1 MEKTT
6 KKQRKLNSLN
16 KKENN
21 LKEKISKILV
31 KYKVS
36 KIDYEDMETL
46 INSLIENEINKGNLW
61 NGQNSMGYFLPNI
74 GSKDYPVEAGEISV
88 ILFFGEYKTISH

>member
-46 INSLIENEINKGNLW
+46 INSLIENEINKGNL
-61 NGQNSMGYFLPNI
+61 
-74 GSKDYPVEAGEISV
+74 
-88 ILFFGEYKTISH
+88 